1 MTRQTWMSEHEQF
14 GENLVLYALNALEGK
29 DRAKVE
35 EHLASCSECRLEL
48 EQLRGDS
55 ALLALSSAGPK
66 PPARARARL
75 LEAIAKE
82 GKTATSGATGTR
94 AMRHPWSRW
103 AWLGW
108 ATAAATV
115 VLAALLWNE
124 NSALRQMLAAKN
136 EESAQAR
143 REVEDLRRIAA
154 PILSPETQRVTVV
167 SIKTAPQP
175 QGKAFYLRS
184 RNSLVFVANNMPQLP
199 PHKAYQLWLVP
210 PDGAPMPAGVFKPD
224 ARGSGT
230 IVNPPLPA
238 GAEAKAF
245 AITVEVEAGALHPT
259 TPIIMMGTG
268 E

>member
-1 MTRQTWMSEHEQF
+1 MSAHEQF
-14 GENLVLYALNALEGK
+14 GEDLVLYALNALEGE

-48 EQLRGDS
+48 EHLRGDG
-55 ALLALSSAGPK
+55 ALLALSTSGPK

-75 LEAIAKE
+75 LEAVAKE
-82 GKTATSGATGTR
+82 GKIAASRAEGAREAG
-94 AMRHPWSRW
+94 HPKPRW

-108 ATAAATV
+108 AAAAAMV

-124 NSALRQMLAAKN
+124 NSGLKQMLAAKN

-143 REVEDLRRIAA
+143 RELEDLRKVAA
-154 PILSPETQRVTVV
+154 PILSPQTQRITLV
-167 SIKTAPQP
+167 SAKAAPQP

-245 AITVEVEAGALHPT
+245 AITVEDEAGVPQPT
-259 TPIIMMGTG
+259 TPIIMIGTG